1 MNLRQKAK
9 KLKREN
15 ENYKKLYNPKTKINK
30 YPIDERFYSYE
41 TIKIATF
48 MPFAEIPIEEYK
60 HQTALEIGKYLVD
73 KNFIEWEIAGEDN
86 SYIKKIIGTIK
97 VMRANNG

>member
-9 KLKREN
+9 KLKKEN
-15 ENYKKLYNPKTKINK
+15 ENYKKLYNPKLNRC
-30 YPIDERFYSYE
+30 PIDEQFYSYE
-41 TIKIATF
+41 TIRTATL

-73 KNFIEWEIAGEDN
+73 KNFIEWEIADEDN